1 MNWLAHAFLSEDH
14 IDFQIGNILADPLKA
29 RTWDDAS
36 IHMENGMQTHIR
48 IDRYTDSHDIV
59 RLSKK
64 RLREK
69 GLLKPV
75 IIDLTYD
82 YLLTKNWDL
91 FSTIPI
97 DKFTENFYKKANN
110 SLEYLPKKAS
120 YIVTNLINKDLLNKY
135 HTLDDLNTSFKRMDL
150 RLSERLLKRESAS
163 EYFNEVHLNIDE
175 LENDFLDFFPQL
187 CEHTK
192 KDLNQE
198 KINHWKI

>member
-14 IDFQIGNILADPLKA
+14 IDFKIGNILADPLKA
-29 RTWDDAS
+29 KTWDDAS
-36 IHMENGMQTHIR
+36 IHMQNGMQTHVL
-48 IDRYTDSHDIV
+48 IDSYTDSHEIV
-59 RLSKK
+59 KLSKK

-82 YLLTKNWDL
+82 YFLTKNWDL
-91 FSTIPI
+91 YSKVSL
-97 DKFTENFYKKANN
+97 DKFTQNFYDKAKK
-110 SLEYLPKKAS
+110 SLDYLPNNAS
-120 YIVTNLINKDLLNKY
+120 HVVENLINRDLLNKY
-135 HTLDDLNTSFKRMDL
+135 HTLEDLNKSFKRMDL

-163 EYFNEVHLNIDE
+163 EYFYDVHINIEE
-175 LENDFLDFFPQL
+175 LEKDFLNFFPQL
-187 CEHTK
+187 CEHIK